1 MGVDLGRE
9 SKSSTSPV
17 SPRLSMSFSTRMTV
31 SHGGV
36 GVLDGVLLLRKKISQ
51 QAVSSPHRTTP
62 KNIETTS
69 TFARTSKFLRATP
82 SGCAS
87 PGTLILNEMK
97 IVMWS
102 RLLTRMAESFGQ
114 ALMTILGKRGTSGS
128 SASLTLLMFCSTLKC
143 YLQGLEAGMGNGR
156 RRGGH

>member
-36 GVLDGVLLLRKKISQ
+36 GVLNGVLLLRKEISQ

-62 KNIETTS
+62 KNIKTTS
-69 TFARTSKFLRATP
+69 TFARKSKFLRATP

-87 PGTLILNEMK
+87 PGTLRLNE
-97 IVMWS
+97 IVIGS
-102 RLLTRMAESFGQ
+102 KSLTKMAASFGQ
-114 ALMTILGKRGTSGS
+114 ALMTIFGK
-128 SASLTLLMFCSTLKC
+128 
-143 YLQGLEAGMGNGR
+143 
-156 RRGGH
+156 